1 MIFKIAGLGI
11 VTVFSALVIRG
22 ERPDVAVAVG
32 IAGGLAILLCV
43 VDYFTDVAKLLAEL
57 AEKTGVGSE
66 LILYMLKIVGA
77 GYVIEFACDTAE
89 DAKMTSLANKISI
102 AGKILIFC
110 LTIPVIAEL
119 IEVIAALAEY
129 GG

>member
-1 MIFKIAGLGI
+1 MIIKIAGLGI
-11 VTVFSALVIRG
+11 VTVFTALIVRG

-32 IAGGLAILLCV
+32 IAGGIAIVLCV
-43 VDYFTDVAKLLAEL
+43 AEYFTDVARLLSEL
-57 AEKTGVGSE
+57 AARTGVSGD
-66 LILYMLKIVGA
+66 LVLYMLKIVGA

-89 DAKMTSLANKISI
+89 DAKMTSLANKISF
-102 AGKILIFC
+102 AGKLLIFC
-110 LTIPVIAEL
+110 LTIPIIAEL